1 MIIFPNAK
9 INLGL
14 NITNKRADGYH
25 NIETLFYPI
34 PLSDVL
40 EFKEAEITT
49 LQIKGLQIDGDIE
62 NNLIIKAFRIM
73 QCLHNL
79 PELDIYLQK
88 NIPFGAGLGGGSSD
102 AAFMLKALN
111 QHFKLLMNDAY
122 LEKIAIQLGA
132 DCPFFIKNKPVLAYG
147 LGNEFCAIDFSM
159 KGKWI
164 LLVKPAININT
175 AQAYAHVK
183 PAPWKIPIID
193 ILQMDRKHWP
203 EMLKND
209 FEPTVFKKHPEM
221 ERIKNDLYKMGAF
234 YAAMSGSG
242 STLFG
247 LFDNQPIISDKNLLM
262 HTKLYLHQINI

>member
-88 NIPFGAGLGGGSSD
+88 NMPFGAGLGGGSSD
-102 AAFMLKALN
+102 ASFMLKALK
-111 QHFKLLMNDAY
+111 QHYELLMNDA
-122 LEKIAIQLGA
+122 
-132 DCPFFIKNKPVLAYG
+132 
-147 LGNEFCAIDFSM
+147 
-159 KGKWI
+159 
-164 LLVKPAININT
+164 
-175 AQAYAHVK
+175 
-183 PAPWKIPIID
+183 
-193 ILQMDRKHWP
+193 
-203 EMLKND
+203 
-209 FEPTVFKKHPEM
+209 
-221 ERIKNDLYKMGAF
+221 
-234 YAAMSGSG
+234 
-242 STLFG
+242 
-247 LFDNQPIISDKNLLM
+247 
-262 HTKLYLHQINI
+262 